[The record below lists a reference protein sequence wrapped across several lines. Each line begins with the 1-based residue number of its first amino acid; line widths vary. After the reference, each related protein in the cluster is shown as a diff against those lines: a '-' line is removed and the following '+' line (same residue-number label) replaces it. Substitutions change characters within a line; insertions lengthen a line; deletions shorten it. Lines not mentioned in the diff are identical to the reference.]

1 MNERLKE
8 YIMIKGKK
16 DLDLMFK
23 KWNEQ
28 SFIDLKIFAIELAN
42 IDLDIEDE
50 SAYDFIDNL
59 TFKADRKEALT
70 ELFSNEDRTKEELIG
85 ILDYAED
92 VKTFLKMELE
102 NFAFGTILNN
112 DIIVQLQEEYLI
124 NNNILKIID

>member
-59 TFKADRKEALT
+59 TFKADRKEVLT